1 MEINPEAH
9 FGLEKYHLALL
20 QYLTRD
26 TRYQSRHVYVD
37 EFTAG
42 FLKTSHAFFRDSE
55 SEEAYF
61 KASAQDYTNGIA
73 EAEADFATF
82 LKLAPEES
90 NFSYA
95 LGTLAALDMPPAYR
109 SKWNLAQDPK
119 LPEGITYMASLNPR
133 EPACFVML
141 GVVSWK
147 QGDLNLAATMAT
159 AAKMNGSCCSLRYF

>member
-1 MEINPEAH
+1 M
-9 FGLEKYHLALL
+9 
-20 QYLTRD
+20 
-26 TRYQSRHVYVD
+26 D

-82 LKLAPEES
+82 LKLAPGES

-147 QGDLNLAATMAT
+147 QGDLLRECTIPHWYL
-159 AAKMNGSCCSLRYF
+159 SLKHILELQFFHQFSIELENIRRTKWQT